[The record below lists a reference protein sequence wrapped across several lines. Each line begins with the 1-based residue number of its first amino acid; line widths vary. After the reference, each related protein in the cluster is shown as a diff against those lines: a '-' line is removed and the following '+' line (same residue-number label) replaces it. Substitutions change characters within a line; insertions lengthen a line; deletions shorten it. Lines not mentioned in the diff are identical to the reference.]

1 MKFCRNCRKFN
12 VGEPM
17 RCRYCRAGLVG
28 RLCPRNHVN
37 PVDSH
42 VAFCG
47 ECGQPLERECGAGSS
62 LTRVW
67 GVTVGVLIL
76 FIVLVAILTSAQLQQ
91 QLFEMLIVLVLL
103 IVGLRFAFGLLPSG
117 ARDLVASVTRGLL
130 NLILGTGNKGNSERS
145 TQRSEFPTC

>member
-1 MKFCRNCRKFN
+1 VFIEMKFCRNCRKFN

-37 PVDSH
+37 PVDAH

-62 LTRVW
+62 LARVV
-67 GVTVGVLIL
+67 GVTMGCLML
-76 FIVLVAILTSAQLQQ
+76 FIVLVAILSSTQLQQ
-91 QLFEMLIVLVLL
+91 QLFEMLIVLGLL
-103 IVGLRFAFGLLPSG
+103 ILGLRFAFGLLPSW
-117 ARDLVASVTRGLL
+117 ARHLLGSVTRGIL
-130 NLILGTGNKGNSERS
+130 NLILGTSNKGKARTKEKS
-145 TQRSEFPTC
+145 